1 MPGWR
6 KRTDFFTGLFSRG
19 VAILRPFCFLGMR
32 IRPVNADENVFIS
45 LSLKNPTGTMKI
57 YTKTGDQGTTAL
69 FGGKRVSKADLRI
82 DTYGTVDELNAWI
95 GVLRD
100 QDVNLKRKEVLVEI
114 QDRLFTIGSIL
125 ATEPGNT
132 KVKIP
137 ALAEGDVTF
146 LEHQMDQM
154 DSSLEPMRFFV
165 LPGGHPSVSFGHV
178 ARTVCRR
185 AERLVIH
192 LNDSE
197 PVGELVIK
205 YLNRL
210 SDYIFML
217 CRVMTSELKA
227 EETPWKPRM

>member
-1 MPGWR
+1 
-6 KRTDFFTGLFSRG
+6 
-19 VAILRPFCFLGMR
+19 
-32 IRPVNADENVFIS
+32 
-45 LSLKNPTGTMKI
+45 MKI

-82 DTYGTVDELNAWI
+82 ETYGTVDELNSWI

-100 QDVNLKRKEVLVEI
+100 QEVNQHRQEELIEV

-137 ALAEGDVTF
+137 SLVESDIIF
-146 LEHQMDQM
+146 LEKKIDAMETV
-154 DSSLEPMRFFV
+154 LEPMKVFV
-165 LPGGHPSVSFGHV
+165 LPGGHSAVSFGHV

-185 AERLVIH
+185 AERLVIG
-192 LNDSE
+192 LDTQE
-197 PVGELVIK
+197 KVDALVIQ

-210 SDYIFML
+210 SDYLFVL
-217 CRVMTSELKA
+217 CRMMTKDLRA
-227 EETPWKPRM
+227 IETPWKPRM